1 MIEKV
6 NPQHPDK
13 QMDRIG
19 GAIADW
25 ITSQDENARFA
36 IEGLIG
42 HEFCTVI
49 IESNVEVSR
58 SVVRR
63 IVNRIT
69 GDDTIKIKLISVPQ
83 DEHLSE
89 NQRNGVR
96 AGDNG
101 IFKGYPLSS
110 EELELTKIA
119 QEIYSEYPTDG
130 KYIFD
135 EKSRKLIICQSC
147 CDSNKLKKEIEE
159 K

>member
-49 IESNVEVSR
+49 IE
-58 SVVRR
+58 
-63 IVNRIT
+63 
-69 GDDTIKIKLISVPQ
+69 
-83 DEHLSE
+83 
-89 NQRNGVR
+89 
-96 AGDNG
+96 
-101 IFKGYPLSS
+101 
-110 EELELTKIA
+110 
-119 QEIYSEYPTDG
+119 
-130 KYIFD
+130 
-135 EKSRKLIICQSC
+135 
-147 CDSNKLKKEIEE
+147 
-159 K
+159 